1 MDSSGTVMIFGH
13 NGQDGTLLRES
24 LAVDGIRVVGVSRD
38 LVDSFDDNGGLV
50 SSANRPS
57 SVRTILEEHRPR
69 EIYYLAAEHH
79 SSEGP
84 TTVRPASDW
93 GTFFSANVE
102 PYESM
107 LEGVFALGLDT
118 RVFYA
123 ASSRVFEGSDASEL
137 DERSPYAPVSN
148 YAKAKARGL
157 ELGANYRGRG
167 VWVTSGILFNHES
180 HLRPRSFFSS
190 KVILGALAISSGS
203 QGSLEVGDLQART
216 DWGYARDFVRAF
228 RLVLGVQHPR
238 DFIIATGES
247 NTAERFI
254 RLAFE
259 NFGLDASRYVV
270 ENPSVLGAKISL
282 GVAQITRI
290 EEQAG
295 WAPSLNFEELITRLV
310 MDHCLANPPGPALYR
325 NRRAPQ

>member
-1 MDSSGTVMIFGH
+1 MDSSGTVIIFGH

-24 LAVDGIRVVGVSRD
+24 LALDGIRVVGVSRD
-38 LVDSFDDNGGLV
+38 SVDSFDGNGRLV
-50 SSANRPS
+50 SSAARPL

-84 TTVRPASDW
+84 TTVRLASDW
-93 GTFFSANVE
+93 GTYFSANVE
-102 PYESM
+102 PYETM
-107 LEGVFALGLDT
+107 LEGVAALGLDT

-137 DERSPYAPVSN
+137 DERSPYAPVSD
-148 YAKAKARGL
+148 YAKAKVRGL
-157 ELGANYRGRG
+157 ELGAYYRGRG

-190 KVILGALAISSGS
+190 KVILGALAISSGA
-203 QGSLEVGDLQART
+203 QPSLEVGDLKART

-238 DFIIATGES
+238 DFLIATGES
-247 NTAERFI
+247 NPAERFV

-259 NFGLDASRYVV
+259 NFGLDFSRYVV
-270 ENPSVLGAKISL
+270 ENSSALGAKVIL
-282 GVAQITRI
+282 GRAQIAQI
-290 EEQAG
+290 EEQTG
-295 WAPSLNFEELITRLV
+295 WAPSLTFEELISRLV
-310 MDHCLANPPGPALYR
+310 MDHRLENPLGSAR
-325 NRRAPQ
+325 H